1 MGQGRGWEGRRRGN
15 TILHGKNNFKV
26 LKKKKMNFPE
36 SLRIEKI
43 SGEFQENQKEDT
55 NIIEKNNIEDT

>member
-1 MGQGRGWEGRRRGN
+1 
-15 TILHGKNNFKV
+15 
-26 LKKKKMNFPE
+26 MNFPE
-36 SLRIEKI
+36 NLRIQKI